1 MITDIGLTLLATGL
15 ILMLPGIVLVFIA
28 AIKEIRR
35 DD

>member
-1 MITDIGLTLLATGL
+1 MITDIGLILLAIGL
-15 ILMLPGIVLVFIA
+15 ALMLPGLILVFIA